1 MSEPIGL
8 NALIVKA
15 LREYGSIHVDLL
27 AKLLGRRLDE
37 LENDLQSLE
46 VEGVLKR
53 DGDMINLT
61 EEKKS
66 RWWGI
71 KS

>member
-1 MSEPIGL
+1 MSEPVGI

-15 LREYGSIHVDLL
+15 LRDYGSIHIELL

-37 LENDLQSLE
+37 LENDLQSL
-46 VEGVLKR
+46 VVGGVLKR
-53 DGDMINLT
+53 DGDMINLI